1 VATTSL
7 RSQVLGHSRADIYD
21 RYYQSQKVRQDV
33 QAAFLETAEHK
44 ALIRALG
51 NMSLSLDSNVPKG
64 LNDEDKQAAER
75 NSDLVGECE
84 RRSRLAE
91 QMQME
96 YGSVL
101 KAKGTDL
108 SAEYARLNTYVRNL
122 RNKLRQDAFNAK
134 REAYFEG
141 IDTHIIEQQLQG
153 LCSQKFEVGDEQKVD
168 FSFDERIRLAH
179 NLFPIG
185 SEENENIIYSRRLE
199 VIADWVLLCNLRS
212 PRNRK
217 LSTDA
222 AMSPDD
228 VTDPAIFPIKCPGT
242 QCLFCLGDTQLTVG
256 ARTYCF
262 ANPSNLDRHEQ
273 TYHFP
278 YLPSSKPF
286 SCPHPKCAETLY
298 GVAQFQEHARSVH
311 NNLG

>member
-1 VATTSL
+1 
-7 RSQVLGHSRADIYD
+7 
-21 RYYQSQKVRQDV
+21 
-33 QAAFLETAEHK
+33 
-44 ALIRALG
+44 
-51 NMSLSLDSNVPKG
+51 M
-64 LNDEDKQAAER
+64 NDEDKQAVER
-75 NSDLVGECE
+75 NPDLVGECE

-91 QMQME
+91 QMKME
-96 YGSVL
+96 YGSAL

-134 REAYFEG
+134 RQAYFEG

-179 NLFPIG
+179 NLFLIG

-262 ANPSNLDRHEQ
+262 LILTDTNKLTTFLTCHHQSPSVVL
-273 TYHFP
+273 T
-278 YLPSSKPF
+278 
-286 SCPHPKCAETLY
+286 
-298 GVAQFQEHARSVH
+298 RSVRRLSTELH
-311 NNLG
+311 SSRNMRVLFIIISVSI